1 MKLDR
6 VAAAP
11 ISWGVCEVPGWG
23 VQLDPAVVLSQIRD
37 LGLHATEF
45 GPVDFLPAE
54 PTERTAMLA
63 TYELRAVGGFLP
75 VVLHDANTHP
85 GDLVDR
91 FADACVAAGGDV
103 VVLAAAS
110 GASGYDLR
118 AELNYAQWSVLL
130 DHLDE
135 VTKRGAARG
144 VVVALHPHVGTMV
157 QTRAEVDHV
166 LTGSDVGLCL
176 DTGHLLLGGTDPV
189 ALVTEWAQRVLHVHL
204 KDVDAAAADQVRTGA
219 STFAEAVRG
228 GLFRPLGKG
237 DIDIAS
243 LVRMLER
250 AGYEG
255 WYVLEQDVMLQ
266 DAQPDQPLADAATSI
281 NYLLGA
287 LG

>member
-45 GPVDFLPAE
+45 GPVGFLPAE

-63 TYELRAVGGFLP
+63 AYELRAVGGFLP

-118 AELNYAQWSVLL
+118 AELDDAQWSVLL

-204 KDVDAAAADQVRTGA
+204 KDVDAAAADRVRTGA

-228 GLFRPLGKG
+228 GLFRPLGQG

>member
-45 GPVDFLPAE
+45 GPVGFLPAE

-63 TYELRAVGGFLP
+63 SYELRAVGGFLP

-118 AELNYAQWSVLL
+118 AELDDAQWSVLL

-204 KDVDAAAADQVRTGA
+204 KDVDAAAADRVRTGA

-237 DIDIAS
+237 DIDIVS

-281 NYLLGA
+281 NYLRGA

>member
-118 AELNYAQWSVLL
+118 AELNDAQWSVLL

-281 NYLLGA
+281 NFLRGA

>member
-118 AELNYAQWSVLL
+118 AELNDAQWSVLL

-237 DIDIAS
+237 DIDIAN

-281 NYLLGA
+281 NFLRGA

>member
-118 AELNYAQWSVLL
+118 AELDDAQWSVLL

-281 NYLLGA
+281 NFLRGA

>member
-45 GPVDFLPAE
+45 GPVGFLPAE

-118 AELNYAQWSVLL
+118 AELDDAQWSVLL

-204 KDVDAAAADQVRTGA
+204 KDVDAAAADRVRTGA

-228 GLFRPLGKG
+228 GLFRPLGQG

-281 NYLLGA
+281 NYLRGA